1 MLNFVCITCITCNRF
16 LANSIEMSKHEK
28 VIARFIGAWFLS
40 HVLHENLFLH
50 SKRKKHIIGIS
61 FLKKECLMVF
71 SNQRFTFLSF
81 FSPIAHIVTCH
92 RSPYILAGKLAL
104 PVLFVLSTLASVI
117 VPGSPFVGKLL
128 ALTDQQSMLLSKGVI
143 FSSEILNTPAG
154 PVTVHILNVD
164 LTVPGVHLGI
174 VQAQNRLISS
184 DETVSHMANRTGAL
198 AGINGDYFEEGSTGR
213 PIGMEVINGQM
224 MQSPSAYAVFGITS
238 YNQFTISHETYKAVI
253 AAGTASYKLSS
264 INHLLELKEG
274 KLGLIT
280 PALGAPIHVWGDT
293 VVMLQR
299 DVNFPRELSVLSIQ
313 RKGTVL
319 PALVN
324 RYALVAR
331 GSAGVWL
338 QKHLHRGVRIRVI
351 EQISPNNNLFQALGG
366 GLILIK
372 NGVLYHDY
380 SSPIL
385 RSAYRKNP
393 FTAVGISR
401 NGKHIIFVVF
411 DGRNAG
417 RFRSK
422 GVTSVQAAYFLLAHG
437 AYQAMMFD
445 GGGSSEMVA
454 RFSTHSG
461 VSVVNYLSGGRER
474 SLANGLFVYASRNLS
489 L

>member
-1 MLNFVCITCITCNRF
+1 
-16 LANSIEMSKHEK
+16 
-28 VIARFIGAWFLS
+28 
-40 HVLHENLFLH
+40 
-50 SKRKKHIIGIS
+50 
-61 FLKKECLMVF
+61 
-71 SNQRFTFLSF
+71 
-81 FSPIAHIVTCH
+81 
-92 RSPYILAGKLAL
+92 
-104 PVLFVLSTLASVI
+104 
-117 VPGSPFVGKLL
+117 
-128 ALTDQQSMLLSKGVI
+128 
-143 FSSEILNTPAG
+143 
-154 PVTVHILNVD
+154 
-164 LTVPGVHLGI
+164 
-174 VQAQNRLISS
+174 
-184 DETVSHMANRTGAL
+184 
-198 AGINGDYFEEGSTGR
+198 
-213 PIGMEVINGQM
+213 

-238 YNQFTISHETYKAVI
+238 YNKFTIAHETFKATI
-253 AAGTASYKLSS
+253 AAGSATYKLSS

-324 RYALVAR
+324 RYALVAK

-338 QKHLHRGVRIRVI
+338 QKHLHRGVRISVI
-351 EQISPNNNLFQALGG
+351 EQISPDNNLFQALGG
-366 GLILIK
+366 GLVLIK

-401 NGKHIIFVVF
+401 NGKHIFFVVF
-411 DGRNAG
+411 DGRNTG

-454 RFSTHSG
+454 RFSTNG
-461 VSVVNYLSGGRER
+461 EVSVVNYLSGGRER
-474 SLANGLFVYASRNLS
+474 PLANGLFVYASRNLS